1 MVKDNREKEERLPIE
16 DWEEYYQ
23 ETGTEELPWYSAVPD
38 PEVIEA
44 LKSFCPPPGAR
55 VLDLG
60 AGPGTMAIE
69 FARMGYEVT
78 ACDISSTALTTAKL
92 RAEESALADK
102 INFLVCDIRK
112 PLEGEFEI
120 INDRGCFHVMR
131 GDDKQKY
138 IDNISALMAQG
149 AVLLLKTF
157 STKEPGDEGPCRYSV
172 EDIKEIFSDGFDLIF
187 SRDTIFQ
194 STMEEDPKAILSV
207 LKRSE

>member
-1 MVKDNREKEERLPIE
+1 MVDDISEKEERLPIE

-23 ETGTEELPWYSAVPD
+23 DTGTEELPWYSVEPD

-60 AGPGTMAIE
+60 TGPGTMAIE
-69 FARMGYEVT
+69 FARLGYEVT
-78 ACDISSTALTTAKL
+78 ACDISTTALTTAKL
-92 RAEESALADK
+92 RAGKSGVADK
-102 INFLVCDIRK
+102 ITFLVCDIRE

-131 GDDKQKY
+131 YADRQKY
-138 IDNISALMAQG
+138 IDNISALMVPG
-149 AVLLLKTF
+149 SVLLLKTF
-157 STKEPGDEGPCRYSV
+157 STKEPGDEGPERYSA

-194 STMEEDPKAILSV
+194 STMEEDPKAVLSV
-207 LKRSE
+207 LKRSF